1 MYSLGEGL
9 SGASSHPS
17 LSGLRREEPSIKVKP
32 ARTGHSYSYAV
43 IGGVAGEGGR
53 HQDTESS
60 HEQARH
66 ELPGHGRV
74 QGRR

>member
-17 LSGLRREEPSIKVKP
+17 LSGLRREEPSIKVRP
-32 ARTGHSYSYAV
+32 AHTGLALLADLTFTY

-60 HEQARH
+60 HEQTGH
-66 ELPGHGRV
+66 ELPRH
-74 QGRR
+74 